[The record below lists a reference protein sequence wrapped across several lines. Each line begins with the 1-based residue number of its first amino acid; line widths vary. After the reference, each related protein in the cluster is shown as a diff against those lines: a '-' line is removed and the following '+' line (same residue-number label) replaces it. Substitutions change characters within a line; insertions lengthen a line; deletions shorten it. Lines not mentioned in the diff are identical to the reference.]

1 MKDNNKRIA
10 IAVGIIV
17 AIMAVIG
24 LVAMT
29 MPANIKSKYGE
40 EAVRV
45 LESYKSFDIDAKEAS
60 KRINDLADEVRKEME
75 KEPTDSEKY
84 HHLWNLWLD
93 LNSVHFDLYYK
104 GRVAGYEIDEVIKKI
119 KEDL

>member
-17 AIMAVIG
+17 AIIAMIG

-60 KRINDLADEVRKEME
+60 NRIKDLADEVEKEME
-75 KEPTDSEKY
+75 KEPSDSKKY
-84 HHLWNLWLD
+84 HRLLTLWLD

-104 GRVAGYEIDEVIKKI
+104 GGAAGYEIDEVIKKI
-119 KEDL
+119 KKDM

>member
-17 AIMAVIG
+17 AIIAMIG

-29 MPANIKSKYGE
+29 LPTSVKSKYGE

-60 KRINDLADEVRKEME
+60 RRIDDLADEVEKEME
-75 KEPTDSEKY
+75 KEPTDSKEY
-84 HHLWNLWLD
+84 HRLLTLWLD

-104 GRVAGYEIDEVIKKI
+104 GGAAGYEIDEVIKKI
-119 KEDL
+119 KKDM